1 MKALLKQINPIEIY
15 KSERGLRRVC
25 MMLASVLLMG
35 FGVSVFSLSDLGV
48 DPFTAMNMAVSA
60 KLGLSFGFYQMLV
73 NSVLLCLVL
82 FCSKKL
88 VNLGTLF
95 NMVGVGYVC
104 EFFTGLYA
112 RFVPTPS
119 FLPVK
124 ILLMLSGVLL
134 LSLAASM
141 YFTAALGVSPY
152 DAMGFV
158 LEEKTPIQY
167 KWCRVLTD
175 IVCTVVAFLFAGPV
189 GIGTVVT
196 AFCMGPIV
204 SFFNKAVSEKLLY
217 AHGFKIRL
225 VVRFYDF
232 SRVGGTF
239 ISPNGRFA
247 A

>member
-1 MKALLKQINPIEIY
+1 MKALFKQMNPLEIY
-15 KSERGLRRVC
+15 KSEYGLRRAC

-60 KLGLSFGFYQMLV
+60 KLGLGFGFYQMLV
-73 NSVLLCLVL
+73 NGVLLCLVL
-82 FCSKKL
+82 VCSKKL
-88 VNLGTLF
+88 VNLGTVF
-95 NMVGVGYVC
+95 NMVGVGYIC

-112 RFVPTPS
+112 RFIPAPT

-124 ILLMLSGVLL
+124 LCLMLAGVLL

-158 LEEKTPIQY
+158 LEEKTPIPY

-175 IVCTVVAFLFAGPV
+175 IVCTAVAFLFAGPV

-204 SFFNKAVSEKLLY
+204 SFFNKAVSEKILH
-217 AHGFKIRL
+217 AHSFKLRL

-239 ISPNGRFA
+239 ISPNARFMA
-247 A
+247 